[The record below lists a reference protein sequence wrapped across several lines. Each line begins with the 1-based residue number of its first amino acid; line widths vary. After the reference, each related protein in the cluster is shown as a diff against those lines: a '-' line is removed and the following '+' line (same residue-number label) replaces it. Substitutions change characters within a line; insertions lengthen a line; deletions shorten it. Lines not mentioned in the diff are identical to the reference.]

1 MFENVLSDKKEKKL
15 KEVSVPYG
23 LCKFQT
29 HTHTRYTATVKYFKS
44 LSFQKPQ
51 ARTTNRN
58 NRQILKLK
66 ENLAS

>member
-1 MFENVLSDKKEKKL
+1 MFENVLSDKKR
-15 KEVSVPYG
+15 KETERG
-23 LCKFQT
+23 LHLITYVNFK
-29 HTHTRYTATVKYFKS
+29 HTHTATVKYFKS